1 MTRPN
6 QKLLAEYEQLKA
18 QIEYHNRRYHDKDA
32 PEISDA
38 EYDLLFDR
46 LLAIEA
52 DQPQLVA
59 PDSPSQQV
67 GARPSRKFA
76 SVAHTRPMLSL
87 QKVTRLEEF
96 AEFDQRVK
104 KDLETEADIEYA
116 IEAKLD
122 GLAVELVY
130 EHGRLTVGSTRGD
143 GRTGENITENLRTI
157 KTIPH
162 KLSDTAA
169 RKYPLLE
176 VRGEVIMLRSEFDA
190 YNRQLEKDGL
200 PSLANPRNGAAGSL
214 RQIDASITASRP
226 LQFFAY
232 GISATDLPDIKSQ
245 SEAIDLLRTE
255 GFSINEYS
263 CQVSGLEAA
272 ETMFEQLEKARPE
285 LDYDIDGM
293 VIKVNS
299 FAEQKMLG
307 KTARAPRWAIAW
319 KFAAEMAETILEG
332 VEFQVGRTGVIT
344 PVARLK
350 PVAVGGVIVSNASL
364 HNEALLQQLDLRIG
378 DSVTVRRAGDVIPEV
393 VEVVTERRPAL
404 AIKIQFPTTCPS
416 CEVPITRPEGE
427 AAWRCQNIA
436 CPAQIE
442 ARLYHFASKAGLD
455 IEGLGD
461 KLTKQL
467 IAEKLVA
474 DPADLFFLTLDK
486 LIPLERMADKKA
498 RNLLDQ
504 IDRARQAELPR
515 LIYALGVDGVG
526 ESTALLL
533 AEKFVTMKALQES
546 TSEEIEAVPGIGPV
560 IASNMAEYLGRDATT
575 KMIDKLKQGGVVFAD
590 YVSQIQTGK
599 LTGKIFV
606 ITGTLSQ
613 PRSYFK
619 QLIIDAGGKLTGTV
633 SNKTDFLLY
642 GEDAGSK
649 LTKAAKLGIK
659 IVDETELTELL

>member
-1 MTRPN
+1 
-6 QKLLAEYEQLKA
+6 
-18 QIEYHNRRYHDKDA
+18 
-32 PEISDA
+32 
-38 EYDLLFDR
+38 
-46 LLAIEA
+46 
-52 DQPQLVA
+52 
-59 PDSPSQQV
+59 
-67 GARPSRKFA
+67 
-76 SVAHTRPMLSL
+76 
-87 QKVTRLEEF
+87 
-96 AEFDQRVK
+96 
-104 KDLETEADIEYA
+104 
-116 IEAKLD
+116 
-122 GLAVELVY
+122 
-130 EHGRLTVGSTRGD
+130 
-143 GRTGENITENLRTI
+143 
-157 KTIPH
+157 
-162 KLSDTAA
+162 
-169 RKYPLLE
+169 
-176 VRGEVIMLRSEFDA
+176 
-190 YNRQLEKDGL
+190 
-200 PSLANPRNGAAGSL
+200 
-214 RQIDASITASRP
+214 
-226 LQFFAY
+226 
-232 GISATDLPDIKSQ
+232 
-245 SEAIDLLRTE
+245 
-255 GFSINEYS
+255 
-263 CQVSGLEAA
+263 
-272 ETMFEQLEKARPE
+272 
-285 LDYDIDGM
+285 
-293 VIKVNS
+293 
-299 FAEQKMLG
+299 
-307 KTARAPRWAIAW
+307 
-319 KFAAEMAETILEG
+319 
-332 VEFQVGRTGVIT
+332 
-344 PVARLK
+344 
-350 PVAVGGVIVSNASL
+350 
-364 HNEALLQQLDLRIG
+364 
-378 DSVTVRRAGDVIPEV
+378 
-393 VEVVTERRPAL
+393 VTERRPAL